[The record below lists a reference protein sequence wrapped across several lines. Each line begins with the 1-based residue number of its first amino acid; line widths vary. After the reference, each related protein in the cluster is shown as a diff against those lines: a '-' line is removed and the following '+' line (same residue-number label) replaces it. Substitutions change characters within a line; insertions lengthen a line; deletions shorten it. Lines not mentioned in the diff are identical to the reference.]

1 MLTLMTNTTA
11 STTAPADSSA
21 EGELAMDDPR
31 MGFAGVTRV
40 VADLMD
46 GVSDDQ
52 LDDATPCDDF
62 SVKDLLDHLVLV
74 MQRVAVIGDGKHF
87 SEASEETANR
97 DSGHADAF
105 RAAAGDV
112 HRAWTD
118 DAMLEQPFEVPWGE
132 LPGAPVLLT
141 YTSELATHGWDL
153 AQATGQDLSID
164 DALLGGALMAA
175 RMLPADE
182 RDPAFFGPV
191 VDPGADAP
199 ALLQIAGWFGR
210 KVA

>member
-1 MLTLMTNTTA
+1 MTKTTE
-11 STTAPADSSA
+11 STGPESTEP
-21 EGELAMDDPR
+21 ELAMDDPR
-31 MGFAGVTRV
+31 MGFAGVTRA

-46 GVSDDQ
+46 GVRDDQ
-52 LDDATPCDDF
+52 FADATPCDDF

-74 MQRVAVIGDGKHF
+74 MQRVAVIGEGKHF

-97 DSGHADAF
+97 DGGHADAF

-118 DAMLEQPFEVPWGE
+118 RAKLGQLYDVPWGQ
-132 LPGAPVLLT
+132 LPGAAALFT
-141 YTSELATHGWDL
+141 YTAELATHGWDL
-153 AQATGQDLSID
+153 AHATGQELSID
-164 DALLGGALMAA
+164 DDLLAGALMAA
-175 RMLPADE
+175 KMLPADDRE
-182 RDPAFFGPV
+182 EMPFGPV

-210 KVA
+210 QVAG